1 MNNNAIG
8 QFIQLTRKEKGLTQK
23 QLAEQINVSDK
34 TISKWENGFS
44 TPDTTI
50 LLDLCNVL
58 DISVN
63 ELVSGKKISPD
74 DYSKNAEN
82 NIISLLQ
89 ENVESRKHYIFQYI
103 LGTVLCVLAIILN
116 LGMTQSS
123 FMWYIDLPSLVL
135 PACICMAVVL
145 LSGKKTKQAKIKLVR
160 KTVLPS
166 GFIVSLSGF
175 ITILGRLDNVEI
187 IGANLTVCVLAL
199 LYSAIAYIVLL
210 VVEGHMEDEG

>member
-8 QFIQLTRKEKGLTQK
+8 QFIQSTRKEKGLTQK

-145 LSGKKTKQAKIKLVR
+145 LSGKKTKLAKIKLVR

-175 ITILGRLDNVEI
+175 IKILGRLDNVEI
-187 IGANLTVCVLAL
+187 IGANLTVSVLAL

>member
-8 QFIQLTRKEKGLTQK
+8 QFIQSTRKEKGLTQK

-74 DYSKNAEN
+74 EY
-82 NIISLLQ
+82 
-89 ENVESRKHYIFQYI
+89 
-103 LGTVLCVLAIILN
+103 
-116 LGMTQSS
+116 
-123 FMWYIDLPSLVL
+123 
-135 PACICMAVVL
+135 
-145 LSGKKTKQAKIKLVR
+145 
-160 KTVLPS
+160 
-166 GFIVSLSGF
+166 
-175 ITILGRLDNVEI
+175 
-187 IGANLTVCVLAL
+187 
-199 LYSAIAYIVLL
+199 
-210 VVEGHMEDEG
+210 

>member
-23 QLAEQINVSDK
+23 QLAEQISVSDK

-50 LLDLCNVL
+50 LLDLCSVL

-63 ELVSGKKISPD
+63 ELVSGKRISPD

-89 ENVESRKHYIFQYI
+89 ENVENRKHYIFQYI

-123 FMWYIDLPSLVL
+123 FMWYMDLPSLVL

-145 LSGKKTKQAKIKLVR
+145 LSGKKTKLEKIKLVR
-160 KTVLPS
+160 RTVMPS
-166 GFIVSLSGF
+166 GFMVSLSGF
-175 ITILGRLDNVEI
+175 ITILGRLDNMEI
-187 IGANLTVCVLAL
+187 IGANLAVCVLAL

-210 VVEGHMEDEG
+210 VVEGHLENEG